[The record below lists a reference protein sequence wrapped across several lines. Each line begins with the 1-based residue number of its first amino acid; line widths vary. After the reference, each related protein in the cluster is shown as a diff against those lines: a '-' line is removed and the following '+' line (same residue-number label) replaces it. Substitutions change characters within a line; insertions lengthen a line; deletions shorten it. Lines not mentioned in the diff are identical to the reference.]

1 MPYEIARTQR
11 MLAETLRDA
20 EPAVAQAEARA
31 ALATFEG
38 LGAGR
43 DADAAAALL
52 RGLGVRAARLGP
64 KGLGALTRRES
75 EVLALLGDGLTN
87 PQIAERLYLS
97 RRTVEHHVASILTK
111 LGAANR
117 TEAVRL
123 AARASAK
130 DR

>member
-1 MPYEIARTQR
+1 MPYETARTQLL
-11 MLAETLRDA
+11 LAETLRTA
-20 EPAVAQAEARA
+20 EPVVAQAEARA

-52 RGLGVRAARLGP
+52 RGLGVKAARFGP
-64 KGLGALTRRES
+64 KGLGALTKRES
-75 EVLALLGDGLTN
+75 EVLALLSDGLSN

-97 RRTVEHHVASILTK
+97 RKTVEHHVASILTR

-123 AARASAK
+123 AGRESAK
-130 DR
+130 R